1 MLDLTSVL
9 ANNQKLTFL
18 NLSWNFLANSAEHA
32 SIPNSWRNELEEML
46 KNSTEGKLQ
55 EVLKKSIENLQ
66 KGDDM
71 IFGEINSENF
81 DEKLA
86 IYIA

>member
-1 MLDLTSVL
+1 LKELDLSWNELGSKEMLELTTVL

-46 KNSTEGKLQ
+46 KNSTEGKL
-55 EVLKKSIENLQ
+55 
-66 KGDDM
+66 
-71 IFGEINSENF
+71 
-81 DEKLA
+81 
-86 IYIA
+86 